1 MYFVYIIYTKYIKS
15 VFWKK
20 HSTNAGYPLRVLGY
34 FDRFW
39 NGKCYNS
46 PLVKCIGLKVR
57 TFYIRGSCG
66 GAWVD
71 LEFYKIARF
80 QDLEKSKMGLRPASL
95 GWEGEKVDFR
105 KFEIWVGGIRMPR
118 IDPSR
123 GVSMDAAREVK
134 WDLRRNSCMQKKL
147 KNLNFFI

>member
-1 MYFVYIIYTKYIKS
+1 MRFPVRADTDRQILPHPG
-15 VFWKK
+15 FG
-20 HSTNAGYPLRVLGY
+20 H
-34 FDRFW
+34 FDRFG

-80 QDLEKSKMGLRPASL
+80 QDLEKIENGTSACQPGL
-95 GWEGEKVDFR
+95 E
-105 KFEIWVGGIRMPR
+105 
-118 IDPSR
+118 SR
-123 GVSMDAAREVK
+123 GREK
-134 WDLRRNSCMQKKL
+134 SGFSK
-147 KNLNFFI
+147 I

>member
-1 MYFVYIIYTKYIKS
+1 MYVLFKYIICNKS
-15 VFWKK
+15 EVCFLKK
-20 HSTNAGYPLRVLGY
+20 HLKNAGYPLRVLGY
-34 FDRFW
+34 FDRFG

-95 GWEGEKVDFR
+95 GWNLEGGR
-105 KFEIWVGGIRMPR
+105 KSGFSKI
-118 IDPSR
+118 
-123 GVSMDAAREVK
+123 
-134 WDLRRNSCMQKKL
+134 
-147 KNLNFFI
+147 